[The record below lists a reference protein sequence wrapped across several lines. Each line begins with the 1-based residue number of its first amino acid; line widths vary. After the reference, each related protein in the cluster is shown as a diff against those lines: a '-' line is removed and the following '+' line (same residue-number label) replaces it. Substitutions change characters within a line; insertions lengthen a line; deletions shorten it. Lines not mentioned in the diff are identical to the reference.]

1 MKILL
6 VEDDEHKMNDIITY
20 LKTTIKNVNVD
31 TACSIASGVETA
43 IDNQYDLILL
53 DMTIPNFDITE
64 TSDGGKSYKNGG
76 EIIVKELLDEEIDFR
91 CAIITQYET
100 FNNETID
107 QIGQRMKELCGDNY
121 FGYVKYSTSDN
132 SWKDSLK
139 KMIEYVANTLD

>member
-6 VEDDEHKMNDIITY
+6 VEDDEHKMNDIIMY
-20 LKTTIKNVNVD
+20 LKTTMKDVKID
-31 TACSIASGVETA
+31 TAYSIASGVETA
-43 IDNQYDLILL
+43 MDNLYDLILL

-76 EIIVKELLDEEIDFR
+76 EIIVKELLDEEADFR

-100 FNNETID
+100 FNNETIE
-107 QIGQRMKELCGDNY
+107 QIGQRMKVLCGDNY
-121 FGYVKYSTSDN
+121 FGDVKYSTSDD

-139 KMIEYVANTLD
+139 KLIEYVADTLN

>member
-1 MKILL
+1 MKVLL
-6 VEDDEHKMNDIITY
+6 VEDDEHKMNDIIMN
-20 LKTTIKNVNVD
+20 LKTTMKDVNID
-31 TACSIASGVETA
+31 TAYSIASGVETA
-43 IDNQYDLILL
+43 IDNRYDLILL

-76 EIIVKELLDEEIDFR
+76 EIIVKELLDEEVVFR

-107 QIGQRMKELCGDNY
+107 QIGQRMKVLCGENY
-121 FGYVKYSTSDN
+121 FGYVKYSTSDD

-139 KMIEYVANTLD
+139 KLIENVADTLN

>member
-6 VEDDEHKMNDIITY
+6 VEDDEHKMNDIILY
-20 LKTTIKNVNVD
+20 LKTTMKDVNID
-31 TACSIASGVETA
+31 TAYSIASGVETA
-43 IDNQYDLILL
+43 INNLYDLVLL

-107 QIGQRMKELCGDNY
+107 QIGLRMKVLCGDNY
-121 FGYVKYSTSDN
+121 YGYVKYSTSDN

-139 KMIEYVANTLD
+139 KLIEHVADNLN

>member
-6 VEDDEHKMNDIITY
+6 VEDDEHKMNDIILY
-20 LKTTIKNVNVD
+20 LKTTMKNVNID
-31 TACSIASGVETA
+31 TAYSIASGVETA
-43 IDNQYDLILL
+43 INNLYDLVLL

-107 QIGQRMKELCGDNY
+107 QIGLRMKVLCGDNY
-121 FGYVKYSTSDN
+121 YGYVKYSTSDN

-139 KMIEYVANTLD
+139 KLIEHVADNLN

>member
-6 VEDDEHKMNDIITY
+6 VEDDEHKMNDIIMY
-20 LKTTIKNVNVD
+20 LKTTMKDVKID
-31 TACSIASGVETA
+31 TAYSIASGVETA
-43 IDNQYDLILL
+43 MGNLYDLILL

-76 EIIVKELLDEEIDFR
+76 EIIVKELLDEDVDFR

-107 QIGQRMKELCGDNY
+107 QIGQRMKVLCGDNY
-121 FGYVKYSTSDN
+121 FGYVKYSTSDD
-132 SWKDSLK
+132 SWKNSLK
-139 KMIEYVANTLD
+139 KLIEHVADTLN